1 MATAPAGSIAQSST
15 LYISCWYSSHF
26 ENDMSDLCS
35 LAEGGGG
42 GGGGGGAASV
52 SPFSWREEVV
62 IHIIRAV
69 LRCTTLPCF
78 QLSNLWPASGL
89 CPYTF
94 TSALCPSS
102 CGISLTEESHL
113 KPRTNC
119 HFSKFLYFEPCQ
131 WLKIF

>member
-1 MATAPAGSIAQSST
+1 MAQSST

-42 GGGGGGAASV
+42 GGGGGGGAASF

-78 QLSNLWPASGL
+78 Q
-89 CPYTF
+89 
-94 TSALCPSS
+94 
-102 CGISLTEESHL
+102 
-113 KPRTNC
+113 
-119 HFSKFLYFEPCQ
+119 
-131 WLKIF
+131 